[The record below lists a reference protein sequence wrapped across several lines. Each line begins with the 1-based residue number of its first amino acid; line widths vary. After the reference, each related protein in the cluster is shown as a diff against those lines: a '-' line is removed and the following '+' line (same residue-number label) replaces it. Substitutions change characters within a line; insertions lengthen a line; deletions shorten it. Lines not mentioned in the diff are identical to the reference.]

1 MHCDILC
8 PVFSFFYKTK
18 MGTKKHAFA
27 GRFLRVDPNSVA
39 ERRTEIHVEEGCD
52 RRETSAKGSE
62 RKSPVAAN

>member
-1 MHCDILC
+1 
-8 PVFSFFYKTK
+8 